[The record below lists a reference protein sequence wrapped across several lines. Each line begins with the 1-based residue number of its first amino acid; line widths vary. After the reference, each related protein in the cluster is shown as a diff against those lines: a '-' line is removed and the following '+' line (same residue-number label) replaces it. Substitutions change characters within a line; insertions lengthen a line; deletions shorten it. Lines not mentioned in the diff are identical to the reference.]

1 MAKTDDKIMALV
13 EKALA
18 SNPRA
23 GTTELFEKA
32 KAADSTVGK
41 LTIRQFHA
49 RYPLQVKRRKGR
61 AAPKSAA
68 PKSAAPKP
76 RRSAGKASAVPVTGS
91 REGVREVFLRFAQ
104 DLADA
109 DERRDLIKVLGN
121 LDRYV
126 EDAVRAAQS

>member
-1 MAKTDDKIMALV
+1 MAGTDEEIMALV

-18 SNPRA
+18 ANPKA

-32 KAADSTVGK
+32 KTADSSVGK

-61 AAPKSAA
+61 TSQKSAEPKSRA
-68 PKSAAPKP
+68 PVSRSSPAP
-76 RRSAGKASAVPVTGS
+76 AGGS
-91 REGVREVFLRFAQ
+91 HEGVREVFLRFAQ
-104 DLADA
+104 DLTSAE
-109 DERRDLIKVLGN
+109 ERRDLIEVLGR

-126 EDAVRAAQS
+126 DDAVRAARG

>member
-1 MAKTDDKIMALV
+1 MARTDETIMALV

-18 SNPRA
+18 ANPKA

-32 KAADSTVGK
+32 KAADSSVGK

-61 AAPKSAA
+61 VAARSAA
-68 PKSAAPKP
+68 PKSRP
-76 RRSAGKASAVPVTGS
+76 SAGRSSSMPVKGS
-91 REGVREVFLRFAQ
+91 HEGVREVFLRFAQ
-104 DLADA
+104 DLASA
-109 DERRDLIKVLGN
+109 EERRDLIKVLGN

-126 EDAVRAAQS
+126 DEAVRAAQG

>member
-61 AAPKSAA
+61 AAPKSA
-68 PKSAAPKP
+68 SPKP
-76 RRSAGKASAVPVTGS
+76 RKSAGKSVATPVTGS

-104 DLADA
+104 DLAGA